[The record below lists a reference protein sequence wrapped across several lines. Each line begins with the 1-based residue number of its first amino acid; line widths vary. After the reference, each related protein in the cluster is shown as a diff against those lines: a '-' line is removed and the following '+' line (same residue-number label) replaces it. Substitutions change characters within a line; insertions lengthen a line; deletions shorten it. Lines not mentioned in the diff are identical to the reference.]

1 MLVAFSCK
9 LRGVCPSC
17 GARRAS
23 QTAANLV
30 DRVLPRVPLRQWVL
44 SVPYELRLPMARS
57 PALLSAVVR
66 ILCAEISRLLR
77 RLGQERGVRQGATGM
92 VATIQLFGG
101 SLNLNPH
108 GHLLVLDGVY
118 HNDGHRAVFTE
129 TRAPTQSE
137 IAEVTRRVQA
147 RVLRELERR
156 GMLRDPNDARN
167 DAENEP
173 MIGCAQLSLRLG
185 KLGRVDEHGRVQPD
199 DMDLDARFARRGK
212 PWCADIDGYSLH
224 AGVTVRGDDDVGREN
239 LCRYVLRHPVSL
251 SRLSLTSDGRV
262 AYQIKYPRGSRTHL
276 LMEPVQFLARL
287 ASLVPPPRHPLVR
300 YVGVLSSASR
310 WREHVVPRS
319 DDDKRRRQQRPSDPQ
334 SPKVTKTTDVSSTL
348 AGSSPTAEPEAQRT
362 YRGSVAAAGTY
373 VDWATLLRRVFDV
386 RAECPR
392 CGGTLRFIA
401 TITEESA
408 ITKILDS
415 LGLASSP
422 PLRRA
427 RAPDPQL
434 DFDPVLSVA

>member
-1 MLVAFSCK
+1 MARPAPDVVPERPHLRKRYVRHEPESSVLYQVVQAWLETFLAIASEAYLRPLPRHVVEEFEKYLRCGILAWGFARAYCRSCGASMLVAFSCK
-9 LRGVCPSC
+9 LRGVWPSC

-30 DRVLPRVPLRQWVL
+30 DRILPRVPLRQWVL

-57 PALLSAVVR
+57 PALLSAGVR
-66 ILCAEISRLLR
+66 ILCAEISRLMR

-108 GHLLVLDGVY
+108 AHLLVLDGVY

-147 RVLRELERR
+147 RVLRELKRR

-167 DAENEP
+167 EAEDEP
-173 MIGCAQLSLRLG
+173 MMGCAQLSLRLG

-212 PWCADIDGYSLH
+212 LWCADIDGYSLH

-239 LCRYVLRHPVSL
+239 LCRYVLRHPIS
-251 SRLSLTSDGRV
+251 
-262 AYQIKYPRGSRTHL
+262 
-276 LMEPVQFLARL
+276 
-287 ASLVPPPRHPLVR
+287 
-300 YVGVLSSASR
+300 
-310 WREHVVPRS
+310 
-319 DDDKRRRQQRPSDPQ
+319 
-334 SPKVTKTTDVSSTL
+334 
-348 AGSSPTAEPEAQRT
+348 
-362 YRGSVAAAGTY
+362 
-373 VDWATLLRRVFDV
+373 
-386 RAECPR
+386 
-392 CGGTLRFIA
+392 
-401 TITEESA
+401 
-408 ITKILDS
+408 
-415 LGLASSP
+415 
-422 PLRRA
+422 
-427 RAPDPQL
+427 
-434 DFDPVLSVA
+434 